1 MTSRTGHT
9 TEIDVVL
16 RPLITP
22 REHVRTALHL
32 LSELHERLGQAGSVT
47 ADRYY
52 LARLLAAARRQ
63 LWLAAAAIGS
73 GPEGSGWGAF
83 QPTRAVP
90 KRHWVLTIALVVA
103 VVGARVVAFALKC
116 AWQLTLTLLRVLLRS
131 S

>member
-16 RPLITP
+16 RPLTTP

-32 LSELHERLGQAGSVT
+32 LTELHERLGQAGSVM

-73 GPEGSGWGAF
+73 GPEGSGWGAV
-83 QPTRAVP
+83 QPKRAMP
-90 KRHWVLTIALVVA
+90 KRHWVLTIALVVG
-103 VVGARVVAFALKC
+103 VVGARVVAFAFNC
-116 AWQLTLTLLRVLLRS
+116 AWQLTLVLLRVALRT
-131 S
+131 